1 MELTQDITIQ
11 TAIEEGLTKGISYS
25 QYRDEVSNFVD
36 NEDTSGP
43 NKTEALINYTLLNDR
58 RMKRWDKTIK
68 VSDEVKQ
75 RVANFKGN
83 VTWLV
88 LTESWC
94 GDAAHMLPFVNKV
107 AELSD
112 NIELKLLYRDENEVL
127 MDAFLTNG
135 SRSIPKLIMIDN
147 TFGNVLDTYGPRPS
161 IATQMVQDFKEKHGT
176 LTPEFK
182 EELQLWYNKDK
193 GHTTIQDLLKL
204 LKV

>member
-1 MELTQDITIQ
+1 MELTQDITTQ
-11 TAIEEGLTKGISYS
+11 TAIEEGLTEGISYS

-36 NEDTSGP
+36 NDDTSGT
-43 NKTEALINYTLLNDR
+43 NKTEALINYTMLNDR

-68 VSDEVKQ
+68 VSDEVKE
-75 RVANFKGN
+75 RIAKFKGN

-94 GDAAHMLPFVNKV
+94 GDAAHVLPFVNKV

-112 NIELKLLYRDENEVL
+112 NIELKLVYRDENEVL

-135 SRSIPKLIMIDN
+135 GRSIPKLIMIDN
-147 TFGNVLDTYGPRPS
+147 ATGNVLDTYGPRPS
-161 IATQMVQDFKEKHGT
+161 IATQLVIDHKEKHGVI
-176 LTPEFK
+176 LPEFK

>member
-1 MELTQDITIQ
+1 MELTQDITTQ

-25 QYRDEVSNFVD
+25 QYRDEVSNFMD
-36 NEDTSGP
+36 TEDTSGP

-68 VSDEVKQ
+68 VSDEVKE
-75 RVANFKGN
+75 RIAKFKGN

-94 GDAAHMLPFVNKV
+94 GDAAHVLPFVNKV

-112 NIELKLLYRDENEVL
+112 NIELKLVYRDENEVL

-135 SRSIPKLIMIDN
+135 GRSIPKLIMIDN
-147 TFGNVLDTYGPRPS
+147 ATGNVLDTYGPRPS
-161 IATQMVQDFKEKHGT
+161 IATQLVIDHKEKHGVI
-176 LTPEFK
+176 LPEFK

>member
-1 MELTQDITIQ
+1 MELTQDITTQ
-11 TAIEEGLTKGISYS
+11 TAIEEGLTEGISYS

-36 NEDTSGP
+36 NDDTSGT
-43 NKTEALINYTLLNDR
+43 NKTEALINYTMLNDR

-68 VSDEVKQ
+68 VSDEVKECI
-75 RVANFKGN
+75 AKFKGN

-94 GDAAHMLPFVNKV
+94 GDAAQVLPFVNKV
-107 AELSD
+107 AELSN
-112 NIELKLLYRDENEVL
+112 NIDLKLVYRDENEAL

-135 SRSIPKLIMIDN
+135 GRSIPKLIMIDN
-147 TFGNVLDTYGPRPS
+147 TSGNVLDTYGPRPS
-161 IATQMVQDFKEKHGT
+161 IATQLVNEFKETYGI

-193 GHTTIQDLLKL
+193 GHTTIQDLLEL

>member
-43 NKTEALINYTLLNDR
+43 NKTEALINYTMLNDR

-68 VSDEVKQ
+68 VSDEVKA
-75 RVANFKGN
+75 RVENFKGN

-94 GDAAHMLPFVNKV
+94 GDAAHVLPFVNKV

-112 NIELKLLYRDENEVL
+112 HIELKLLYRDENEVL

-135 SRSIPKLIMIDN
+135 GRSIPKLIMIDN
-147 TFGNVLDTYGPRPS
+147 TSGNVLDTYGPRPS
-161 IATQMVQDFKEKHGT
+161 IATQLVIDHKEKHGV
-176 LTPEFK
+176 LLPEFK